1 MSSDEGQSEKASL
14 KAMFPAHLKPQAQEG
29 TVDAAHKAF
38 YQAIKTQGRTY
49 APIPQWA
56 QVENAYKNQFGR
68 ILDDAAGKSG
78 GVSEADLQ
86 KQLGKAAQEADGLLA
101 QSAG

>member
-1 MSSDEGQSEKASL
+1 MKSL
-14 KAMFPAHLKPQAQEG
+14 GCIAVVGILVLVAIVAALSATGIYNGLVEAKQQ
-29 TVDAAHKAF
+29 VDA
-38 YQAIKTQGRTY
+38 
-49 APIPQWA
+49 QWA

-68 ILDDAAGKSG
+68 ILDDAAGQSG